1 VRISLILFLSAVV
14 LLGAGCADFK
24 SYMRD
29 RGNDLAD
36 CFTLRA
42 GWEYGLAV
50 RTQTSDYI
58 VVSAGASHN
67 DIEEGYFGRTPVKV
81 CSSWRIGVPVFQILL
96 PFALV
101 ACPLAGLT
109 GAFLPEKADME
120 WYEPFEFL
128 LIPLVSDLMIDV
140 RRCPNQ
146 RSSILGLN
154 VGAIGLAET
163 AEEGMLIHWKKEQPY
178 IRKRFFI
185 EVGACVGFVGF
196 DVGFNPVE
204 FVDFL
209 LGWTTLDMAGDD
221 TWKKAPPGT
230 ESPEQP
236 AP

>member
-36 CFTLRA
+36 CFTVRGGIEFGIGARA
-42 GWEYGLAV
+42 QVTNYL
-50 RTQTSDYI
+50 
-58 VVSAGASHN
+58 SASIGGAS
-67 DIEEGYFGRTPVKV
+67 EKVEVGYFGRAPVRAE
-81 CSSWRIGVPVFQILL
+81 WGGWLGF
-96 PFALV
+96 PFAQ
-101 ACPLAGLT
+101 LAGMQFGMALAIDGWVDVPPNTTGGLLLALT
-109 GAFLPEKADME
+109 SLFCTDARGCDDRSLPQGLCAVGVNVAELGPVGWIGFGCMEQRMEPPTPFLREK
-120 WYEPFEFL
+120 
-128 LIPLVSDLMIDV
+128 
-140 RRCPNQ
+140 
-146 RSSILGLN
+146 
-154 VGAIGLAET
+154 
-163 AEEGMLIHWKKEQPY
+163 
-178 IRKRFFI
+178 FFI

>member
-1 VRISLILFLSAVV
+1 MRILVIFLFLSAIVV
-14 LLGAGCADFK
+14 LGPGCADFK

-29 RGNDLAD
+29 RGNDFAD

-50 RTQTSDYI
+50 RTQASDYI
-58 VVSAGASHN
+58 VVSAGASYTSRKA
-67 DIEEGYFGRTPVKV
+67 GYFGRTPVEV
-81 CSSWRIGVPVFQILL
+81 WSCWRIGVPVFQILL

-128 LIPLVSDLMIDV
+128 LIPLVSDLMVDV

-146 RSSILGLN
+146 RSSIVGLN

-163 AEEGMLIHWKKEQPY
+163 AEEGMLIHWKKEQPC

-185 EVGACVGFVGF
+185 EFGATLGVVGF
-196 DVGFNPVE
+196 DFGFNPVE
-204 FVDFL
+204 FMDFL
-209 LGWTTLDMAGDD
+209 LGWTTLDITGDD
-221 TWKKAPPGT
+221 TT
-230 ESPEQP
+230 PEAEQEVEP
-236 AP
+236 